1 MTKNL
6 PLRIIIFTFVL
17 MFFITASFGVG
28 FFLGSNKLGLS
39 KRGVFNS
46 DTDNLNVLFQPYLQA
61 WDIVHD
67 QYLEQPVDDTSLMQ
81 GSIRGLMDSLND
93 PYSAYMDPEE
103 YKLLNTPIEGEYTGI
118 GAWVDTT
125 GDFLVIIS
133 PMPGSPAEEVGLQPE
148 DKVIA
153 IDGENVTG
161 INPEVVLEKVLGP
174 ADSFVKLTIQRENEE
189 ELLEFNIKREVI
201 MIPSVEGEILD
212 NNIGYI
218 RLYTFGVNS
227 SEEVQNEVENMLS
240 AGIKGLIFDLR
251 NNSGGLVD
259 ASVDVVSVF
268 LDDAVVLIEEWPDGT
283 TKEYE
288 TKNNSIAP
296 EIPLVVL
303 VNNGSASASEITAG
317 ALQDAGRATLVG
329 TQTFGKGLIQN
340 WIPLQQENGAI
351 RITIARWLTPNG
363 RQIQGDGLTPDY
375 VSELTEE
382 DIDQTNDRQLQKAI
396 GVLSNELE

>member
-1 MTKNL
+1 
-6 PLRIIIFTFVL
+6 
-17 MFFITASFGVG
+17 
-28 FFLGSNKLGLS
+28 
-39 KRGVFNS
+39 
-46 DTDNLNVLFQPYLQA
+46 
-61 WDIVHD
+61 
-67 QYLEQPVDDTSLMQ
+67 MQ

-93 PYSAYMDPEE
+93 PYSSYMDPDE
-103 YKLLNTPIEGEYTGI
+103 YKQLNTPIQGEYTGI

-161 INPEVVLEKVLGP
+161 INPEVVLEKILGP
-174 ADSFVKLTIQRENEE
+174 AGSEVKLTIQRESEGE
-189 ELLEFNIKREVI
+189 SLEFNIIRAVI
-201 MIPSVEGEILD
+201 LIPSVDSEILEND
-212 NNIGYI
+212 IGYL

-227 SEEVQNEVENMLS
+227 SDEVRIEVENMLS

-259 ASVDVVSVF
+259 ASVDVTSIF
-268 LDDAVVLIEEWPDGT
+268 LNNAVVLVEEWPDGS
-283 TKEYE
+283 KNEYK
-288 TKNNSIAP
+288 TQNNSIAP
-296 EIPLVVL
+296 GIPLVIL

-317 ALQDAGRATLVG
+317 ALQDAGRAALIG

-340 WIPLQQENGAI
+340 WVPLLEENGAI

-375 VSELTEE
+375 VSELTE
-382 DIDQTNDRQLQKAI
+382 DDYDQGNDRQLQKAI
-396 GVLSNELE
+396 EVITNELE